1 MSLATKIK
9 KETQEKLSD
18 LWENENF
25 QEFVKLL
32 RLNQDNCA
40 KACLTR
46 NNMDE
51 ILRLQEEARAYSIVI
66 RTVEDCY
73 NQVNGVKT
81 KRRKKNAGT
90 I

>member
-1 MSLATKIK
+1 MLKIK
-9 KETQEKLSD
+9 TEIQEKLAE
-18 LWENENF
+18 LWDNDNF
-25 QEFVKLL
+25 KELVGLL
-32 RLNQDNCA
+32 RLNQENCA

-66 RTVEDCY
+66 KTVEDCY
-73 NQVNGVKT
+73 NKVNNIKKT
-81 KRRKKNAGT
+81 RRKK

>member
-1 MSLATKIK
+1 MAVKLK
-9 KETQEKLSD
+9 KETQEMMAN

-25 QEFVKLL
+25 QGLVALL

-66 RTVEDCY
+66 KTVEDCY
-73 NQVNGVKT
+73 NKVNNI
-81 KRRKKNAGT
+81 KRSKKQ
-90 I
+90 

>member
-1 MSLATKIK
+1 MTIKLK
-9 KETQEKLSD
+9 KETQEKLAE

-25 QEFVKLL
+25 KELVNLL

-66 RTVEDCY
+66 KTVENCY
-73 NQVNGVKT
+73 LKVNNIKT
-81 KRRKKNAGT
+81 KKK
-90 I
+90 